1 MKKRFLAILL
11 VVISVLCCMTACDK
25 KDDDSTK
32 PKPNPNPGY
41 DVVEDNEAHY
51 LIFMVEAN
59 EVGKMLVVS
68 TDNYENLEPYFP
80 TVPEKKGFVGYW
92 ENIEEVYSSTQKE
105 IYINAYYVKNN

>member
-59 EVGKMLVVS
+59 EVEKMLVVS

-80 TVPEKKGFVGYW
+80 TVPVPEKEGFVGYW
-92 ENIEEVYSSTQKE
+92 EYIDEVYSSTQKE
-105 IYINAYYVKNN
+105 IYVDAYYLK

>member
-1 MKKRFLAILL
+1 MKKRFLAVLF

-59 EVGKMLVVS
+59 EVEKMLVVS

-80 TVPEKKGFVGYW
+80 TVPEKEGFVGYW
-92 ENIEEVYSSTQKE
+92 EDIDEVYSSTQKE

>member
-11 VVISVLCCMTACDK
+11 VVISVLCCMTACGK

-32 PKPNPNPGY
+32 SNPNPGY

-59 EVGKMLVVS
+59 EVEKMLVVS

-80 TVPEKKGFVGYW
+80 TVPEKEGFVGYW
-92 ENIEEVYSSTQKE
+92 EDIDEVYSSTQRE
-105 IYINAYYVKNN
+105 IYINAYYVKK